1 MTNIKNNLE
10 KEVNRISSEWIKIL
24 YGEDKGVKMKEI
36 KQNPIF
42 KIKEEEDLSP
52 LLYTFNFNKNEEFE
66 QREQLVKEK
75 LIKALENTDIT
86 TIEPI
91 ELDYEY
97 LLGFYEGIT
106 RKTPPLD
113 ISFENLKGFYD
124 AIQLICKVHLKDKK

>member
-10 KEVNRISSEWIKIL
+10 KEVNRISSEWTKIL

-42 KIKEEEDLSP
+42 KIKEGEDLSP

-75 LIKALENTDIT
+75 LIKALENTNIT
-86 TIEPI
+86 TIEPV
-91 ELDYEY
+91 EPDYEY

-124 AIQLICKVHLKDKK
+124 AIQLICKVHLRNKK

>member
-10 KEVNRISSEWIKIL
+10 KEVNRISSEWTKIL

-42 KIKEEEDLSP
+42 KIKEGEDLSP

-66 QREQLVKEK
+66 QREQSVKEK
-75 LIKALENTDIT
+75 LIKALENTNIT

-106 RKTPPLD
+106 RKTPSFD
-113 ISFENLKGFYD
+113 IPFERLKGFYD
-124 AIQLICKVHLKDKK
+124 AIQLVCKVHLKDKK

>member
-10 KEVNRISSEWIKIL
+10 KEVNRISSEWTKIL

-42 KIKEEEDLSP
+42 KIKEGENLSP

-66 QREQLVKEK
+66 QKEQLVKEK
-75 LIKALENTDIT
+75 LIKALENIDIT
-86 TIEPI
+86 TIEPV

>member
-10 KEVNRISSEWIKIL
+10 KEVNRISSEWTKIL

-42 KIKEEEDLSP
+42 KIKEGEDLSP

-66 QREQLVKEK
+66 QREQSVKEK

-86 TIEPI
+86 TIEPV

-106 RKTPPLD
+106 RKAPPLN